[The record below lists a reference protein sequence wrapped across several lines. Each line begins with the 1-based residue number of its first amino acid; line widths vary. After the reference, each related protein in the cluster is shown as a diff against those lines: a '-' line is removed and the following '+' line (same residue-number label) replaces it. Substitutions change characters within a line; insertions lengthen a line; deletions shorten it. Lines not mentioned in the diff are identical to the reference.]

1 MKQFLVILVLLFSL
15 SGCDDGDLE
24 VENIN
29 FEDVEALK
37 CSDKEVIY
45 KIKDTEMLFLEI
57 PEAAFTAAFANE
69 ETPEGEPTLITIGGT
84 VKVKYRQYSGAISQD
99 NICPQVPNANPNLVE
114 EWNAIG
120 GTIEITSTAIKTTNA
135 TTNATRITGYRHY
148 IIFKNITFEKPGG
161 TQVYS
166 SFVFGNY
173 NTTATALSFGF
184 DEEVS
189 KSSCDNRLFNF
200 NGSEVLTLD
209 ASNYASLIVN
219 EPTSTTGPRRA
230 LVSSSNKLS
239 YRLYNSVVND
249 AFFCTNPGTTLP
261 SQEWIAEDGVL
272 NVSGIIEV
280 TTTDLGGNFE
290 HTIRLKKVTMK
301 KGNSDFYLGDDYLFG
316 TFLN

>member
-1 MKQFLVILVLLFSL
+1 MKQFLVILVLFFSINA
-15 SGCDDGDLE
+15 CDDGDLE
-24 VENIN
+24 VKNID
-29 FEDVEALK
+29 FEDVVAAK
-37 CSDKEVIY
+37 CSGDKDVIY
-45 KIKDTEMLFLEI
+45 KIKDTEMLLIEI
-57 PEAAFTAAFANE
+57 PAATTFLND
-69 ETPEGEPTLITIGGT
+69 ETPEGDPIEVAISST
-84 VKVKYRQYSGAISQD
+84 VKVKYRQYNGAVSVD
-99 NICPQVPNANPNLVE
+99 NICPAIPNATPNLME
-114 EWNAIG
+114 EWNALA
-120 GTIEITSTAIKTTNA
+120 GTIQITSTAIKTTDTNTGA
-135 TTNATRITGYRHY
+135 TKITGYKHY
-148 IIFKNITFEKPGG
+148 IVFKNITFEKPGG

-209 ASNYASLIVN
+209 TDEYATLFVN
-219 EPTSTTGPRRA
+219 EVTIQPRTA
-230 LVSSSNKLS
+230 LISSSDKLS

-249 AFFCTNPGTTLP
+249 AFFCTTPGNTIP
-261 SQEWIAEDGVL
+261 SQEWIAENGVL

-280 TTTDLGGNFE
+280 TTIQQPVSVFQ

-316 TFLN
+316 TLLTN

>member
-15 SGCDDGDLE
+15 NACDDGDLE
-24 VENIN
+24 VKNID
-29 FEDVEALK
+29 FEDVVATK
-37 CSDKEVIY
+37 CSGDKDVIY
-45 KIKDTEMLFLEI
+45 KIKDTEMLLIEI
-57 PEAAFTAAFANE
+57 PATTFLND
-69 ETPEGEPTLITIGGT
+69 ETPEGEPIEVNISSTI
-84 VKVKYRQYSGAISQD
+84 KVKYRQYNGAVSVD
-99 NICPQVPNANPNLVE
+99 NICPAIPDATPSLLE
-114 EWNAIG
+114 EWNALA
-120 GTIEITSTAIKTTNA
+120 GTIEITSTAIKTTDA
-135 TTNATRITGYRHY
+135 TTGATKITGYKHY
-148 IIFKNITFEKPGG
+148 IVFKNITFEKPGG

-184 DEEVS
+184 DEEVT

-209 ASNYASLIVN
+209 TDEYATLFVN
-219 EPTSTTGPRRA
+219 EVTIQPRTA
-230 LVSSSNKLS
+230 LISSSDKLS

-249 AFFCTNPGTTLP
+249 AFFCTTPGTTVP

-272 NVSGIIEV
+272 NVGGIIEV
-280 TTTDLGGNFE
+280 TTIDLGGNFE

-316 TFLN
+316 TLLTN

>member
-15 SGCDDGDLE
+15 NACDDGDLE
-24 VENIN
+24 VKNID
-29 FEDVEALK
+29 FEDVVATK
-37 CSDKEVIY
+37 CSGDKDVIY
-45 KIKDTEMLFLEI
+45 KIKDTEMLLIEI
-57 PEAAFTAAFANE
+57 PATTFLND
-69 ETPEGEPTLITIGGT
+69 ETPEGEPIEVNISSTI
-84 VKVKYRQYSGAISQD
+84 KVKYRQYNGAVSVD
-99 NICPQVPNANPNLVE
+99 NICPTIPDATPSLLE
-114 EWNAIG
+114 EWNALA
-120 GTIEITSTAIKTTNA
+120 GTIEITSTAIKTTDA
-135 TTNATRITGYRHY
+135 TTGATKITGYKHY
-148 IIFKNITFEKPGG
+148 IVFKNITFEKPGG

-184 DEEVS
+184 DEEVT

-209 ASNYASLIVN
+209 TDEYATLFVN
-219 EPTSTTGPRRA
+219 EVTTQPRKA
-230 LVSSSNKLS
+230 LISSSDKLS

-249 AFFCTNPGTTLP
+249 AFFCTTPGTTVP

-280 TTTDLGGNFE
+280 TTTQLVSTFQ

-316 TFLN
+316 TLLTN

>member
-1 MKQFLVILVLLFSL
+1 MKQFLVILVLFFSINA
-15 SGCDDGDLE
+15 CDDGDLE
-24 VENIN
+24 VKNID
-29 FEDVEALK
+29 FEDVVATK
-37 CSDKEVIY
+37 CSGDKDVIY
-45 KIKDTEMLFLEI
+45 KIKDTEMLLIEI
-57 PEAAFTAAFANE
+57 PATTFLND
-69 ETPEGEPTLITIGGT
+69 ETPEGEPIEVNISSTI
-84 VKVKYRQYSGAISQD
+84 KVKYRQYNGAVSVD
-99 NICPQVPNANPNLVE
+99 NICPAIPDATPSLLE
-114 EWNAIG
+114 EWNALA
-120 GTIEITSTAIKTTNA
+120 GTIEITSTAIKTTDA
-135 TTNATRITGYRHY
+135 TTGATKITGYKHY
-148 IIFKNITFEKPGG
+148 IVFKNITFEKPGG

-184 DEEVS
+184 DEEVT

-209 ASNYASLIVN
+209 TDEYATLFVN
-219 EPTSTTGPRRA
+219 EVTTQPRTA
-230 LVSSSNKLS
+230 LISSSDKLS

-249 AFFCTNPGTTLP
+249 AFFCTTPGTTVP

-280 TTTDLGGNFE
+280 TTTQLVSTFQ

-316 TFLN
+316 TLLTN